1 MFITYADYQCV
12 LSTRFDEDKNEY
24 LFRITECVRQSL
36 DRLYEVEKPECTLVF
51 TEQKPAHDEVIKR
64 VLYQHAQQ
72 RGDGH
77 GTPGAR
83 HDGEEGD
90 AGDADSDVERSKL
103 YDLGIGRDE
112 PDDDRAETEADNA
125 RRIDD
130 ILDGA
135 EGTDNA

>member
-1 MFITYADYQCV
+1 M
-12 LSTRFDEDKNEY
+12 
-24 LFRITECVRQSL
+24 
-36 DRLYEVEKPECTLVF
+36 F

-72 RGDGH
+72 RGEGN
-77 GTPGAR
+77 GAGDR
-83 HDGEEGD
+83 PDGED
-90 AGDADSDVERSKL
+90 GDADGADSDLERSKL
-103 YDLGIGRDE
+103 FEIGMRDE

-130 ILDGA
+130 ILDAA